1 MNTEIKHVM
10 AGEGRKA
17 LPAKSKA
24 KVGLK
29 SKKSSL
35 KK

>member
-10 AGEGRKA
+10 ADEGRQA
-17 LPAKSKA
+17 LPAKSKSKVAA
-24 KVGLK
+24 KG
-29 SKKSSL
+29 KKSSL